1 MTTSTQWINEILRCP
16 TTGSAV
22 SGSWP
27 HLSNASGEPIV
38 VEESGIVLGRQKPG
52 LGVDFHDRMERGTTL
67 RELQHVP
74 LQLAYWETPY
84 YATAIAD
91 FLSSA
96 QGISCVADIGC
107 GDGRFTRHLI
117 DSGISRVVCVDA
129 NLHSL
134 RSLANHAEK
143 TGMRDRLLL
152 IRADADDLPLA
163 PESVDAALAAGVLY
177 YLNERYEQGLSAV
190 CRIIRPG
197 GSLIASEPDL
207 EGASLKAL
215 LFEGLDDF
223 ITSVAEKR
231 FSEMT
236 GGEKFKFRLFSRAE
250 LEQQYARNGLVV
262 ISHHGISIFP
272 SLVRIGL
279 VSGQLSQ
286 EDLFRRESELRGIFD
301 YFDQHGAVFKHI
313 VWHCRKKE

>member
-1 MTTSTQWINEILRCP
+1 VLRCP
-16 TTGSAV
+16 TTGSGV

-27 HLSNASGEPIV
+27 HLSNASGEPILV
-38 VEESGIVLGRQKPG
+38 DESGIVLGRQKPG
-52 LGVDFHDRMERGTTL
+52 VGAEFHARMPRGTTL
-67 RELQHVP
+67 RELQDVP
-74 LQLAYWETPY
+74 FELAYWETSY

-91 FLSSA
+91 FLSSGQA
-96 QGISCVADIGC
+96 INCVADIGC
-107 GDGRFTRHLI
+107 GDGRFTQHLF
-117 DSGISRVVCVDA
+117 DSGVNYIICLDV

-134 RSLANHAEK
+134 RSLAKHAEK

-163 PESVDAALAAGVLY
+163 PESVDAVLAAGVLY

-190 CRIIRPG
+190 CGIIRPG
-197 GSLIASEPDL
+197 GSLIASEPDM

-223 ITSVAEKR
+223 INTVAEKR
-231 FSEMT
+231 FSETT
-236 GGEKFKFRLFSRAE
+236 GGERFRFRLFSRSE

-262 ISHHGISIFP
+262 IGHHGVSIFP

-279 VSGQLSQ
+279 VRGQLSQ
-286 EDLFRRESELRGIFD
+286 EDLSRRENELRGVFD

-313 VWHCRKKE
+313 IWHCRKKA